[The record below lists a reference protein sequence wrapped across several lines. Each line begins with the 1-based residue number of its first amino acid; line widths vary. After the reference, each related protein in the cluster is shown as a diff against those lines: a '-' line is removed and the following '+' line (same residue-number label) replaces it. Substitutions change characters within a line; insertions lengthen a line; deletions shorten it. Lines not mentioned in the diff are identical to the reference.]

1 MDISDLFARPIAAR
15 EASTNRP
22 APDSAN
28 APAPSA
34 VAASATASAAGPA
47 PAVAPAPVV
56 VRAPAPTQDPVPP
69 RASFAPSAPGFLAD
83 LEHEA
88 GGGKVGSELDPA
100 TLARNG
106 RLTNAACRAAADYW
120 ARMVD
125 HLNLLKPTAPG
136 RYVFDGRT
144 VVAGAPAR
152 DFGVVPRLRNVHG
165 SGEEFE
171 SVTLTWRVGVGETLR
186 VVKDFPPDIE
196 RLRARL
202 SFAGINA
209 FESQVRHK
217 QTARLLGTLFE
228 FTADVVASVHLTPL
242 PEQGKVRLSLRN
254 IDALERIEA
263 ELPAF
268 AIRANELDELAR
280 WICGKPH
287 TLLKHAQAVARH
299 EP

>member
-1 MDISDLFARPIAAR
+1 
-15 EASTNRP
+15 
-22 APDSAN
+22 
-28 APAPSA
+28 
-34 VAASATASAAGPA
+34 
-47 PAVAPAPVV
+47 VAPTHA
-56 VRAPAPTQDPVPP
+56 TLPP
-69 RASFAPSAPGFLAD
+69 PSLGFLAE
-83 LEHEA
+83 LEYEA
-88 GGGKVGSELDPA
+88 GGSKAGSDLDPQ
-100 TLARNG
+100 TLERNI
-106 RLTNAACRAAADYW
+106 RLTNAACRAAVEYW

-125 HLNLLKPTAPG
+125 HLNVLKPIASG

-144 VVAGAPAR
+144 VLSGVPAQ
-152 DFGVVPRLRNVHG
+152 DFGVVPRLRNTHG
-165 SGEEFE
+165 SGEEYE
-171 SVTLTWRVGVGETLR
+171 SVALTWRVGSGQTLR

>member
-1 MDISDLFARPIAAR
+1 MQAPVPTRAAF
-15 EASTNRP
+15 T
-22 APDSAN
+22 
-28 APAPSA
+28 APAL
-34 VAASATASAAGPA
+34 
-47 PAVAPAPVV
+47 
-56 VRAPAPTQDPVPP
+56 
-69 RASFAPSAPGFLAD
+69 GFLAE
-83 LEHEA
+83 LEHEV
-88 GGGKVGSELDPA
+88 GGSKAGSELDPQ
-100 TLARNG
+100 TLERNS

-125 HLNLLKPTAPG
+125 HLNVLTPTAPG

-144 VVAGAPAR
+144 VVTGVPAQ
-152 DFGVVPRLRNVHG
+152 DFGVVPRLRNTHG
-165 SGEEFE
+165 RGEEFE
-171 SVTLTWRVGVGETLR
+171 SVTLTWRVGSGETLR

-217 QTARLLGTLFE
+217 QTARLLGTQFE
-228 FTADVVASVHLTPL
+228 FTADVVASVHITPL

-287 TLLKHAQAVARH
+287 ALLKHAQAVARH

>member
-1 MDISDLFARPIAAR
+1 VQASVPTRVAFPTPALGYLAELER
-15 EASTNRP
+15 E
-22 APDSAN
+22 
-28 APAPSA
+28 
-34 VAASATASAAGPA
+34 V
-47 PAVAPAPVV
+47 
-56 VRAPAPTQDPVPP
+56 
-69 RASFAPSAPGFLAD
+69 
-83 LEHEA
+83 
-88 GGGKVGSELDPA
+88 GGGKAANDLDPQ
-100 TLARNG
+100 TLERNA
-106 RLTNAACRAAADYW
+106 RLTNAACRAAAEYW
-120 ARMVD
+120 ARMAD
-125 HLNLLKPTAPG
+125 HLNALKPTAPG

-144 VVAGAPAR
+144 VVVGVPAQ
-152 DFGVVPRLRNVHG
+152 DFGVVPRLRDTHG

-171 SVTLTWRVGVGETLR
+171 SVTLTWRVGGGQTVR

-217 QTARLLGTLFE
+217 QSARLLGTMFE
-228 FTADVVASVHLTPL
+228 FTADVVANVQLTPL

-287 TLLKHAQAVARH
+287 TLLKHAQAVTRH